1 MTIDIEC
8 CYAKCH
14 FLWVSFI
21 LSVTNKPFMLSV
33 IIMNVVMLSANV
45 LDAVV
50 PKG

>member
-1 MTIDIEC
+1 MTLDLVC

-33 IIMNVVMLSANV
+33 IMKNVTMLSVIV

-50 PKG
+50 SKS